1 MKSLLNPTDKEELL
15 QRIARVQPTDQRLW
29 GRMSAHQMI
38 CHLADGYRVYS
49 GEISAEPVPAPAI
62 VKALVRT
69 AALYLPL
76 HWPKGRIPTLPKIDQ
91 VAGYG
96 THPAEFAKDVQ
107 VLSCLLEQFARL
119 PESHIFNPHPGLGPL
134 SYAQWMRLGYLHSD
148 HHLRQFGA

>member
-1 MKSLLNPTDKEELL
+1 MKSLSNPAQKQELL
-15 QRIARVQPTDQRLW
+15 ERIACVLPTSTRLW
-29 GRMSAHQMI
+29 GKMSAHQMI
-38 CHLADGYRVYS
+38 CHLADGYRVYT
-49 GEISAEPVPAPAI
+49 GEIQAEPVPAPAI
-62 VKALVRT
+62 VKAVVRT

-107 VLSCLLEQFARL
+107 VLRSLLEQFSRL
-119 PESHIFNPHPGLGPL
+119 PEGHIFNQHPGLGRL
-134 SYAQWMRLGYLHSD
+134 SYSQWMRLGYLHAD

>member
-1 MKSLLNPTDKEELL
+1 MKSLVNAADKEELL
-15 QRIARVQPTDQRLW
+15 QRIVRVQPSDERLW

-38 CHLADGYRVYS
+38 CHLADAYRVYT
-49 GEISAEPVPAPAI
+49 GEISAEPVPVPAI

-69 AALYLPL
+69 TALYVPL

-96 THPAEFAKDVQ
+96 TPPAEFAKDVH
-107 VLSCLLEQFARL
+107 VLNNLLEQFSRL
-119 PESHIFNPHPGLGPL
+119 PESHTFNQHPGLGRL
-134 SYAQWMRLGYLHSD
+134 SYSQWMRLGYLHSD